1 MRILLAAALVLASAA
16 SSPAQGLSAGNK
28 YDDIFRKYSKQYFGV
43 GFDWRIFKAQGMTES
58 NLRPE
63 ARSWV
68 GAMGIM
74 QLMPS
79 TFKEVQTRNP
89 ELKEINDPRWNI
101 AAGIYYNRRL
111 WNAWS
116 DHEQVRDRLRFMFGA
131 YNAGRSTILKAKSA
145 AEQDRLDPKYWE
157 SVESVAPKVPRWRY
171 EETLNYVRRIQSN
184 YSALAA
190 PGKTSRGTGYTSTL
204 TLDPA
209 R

>member
-1 MRILLAAALVLASAA
+1 MKVLLAAAMVLASAA
-16 SSPAQGLSAGNK
+16 SAPAQGPGARNK
-28 YDDIFRKYSKQYFGV
+28 YDEIFRKYSKQYFGV

-58 NLRPE
+58 NLRPD

-89 ELKEINDPRWNI
+89 ELKDINDPRWNI
-101 AAGIYYNRRL
+101 AGGIYYNRRL

-116 DHEQVRDRLRFMFGA
+116 DHEQFRDRLRFMFGA
-131 YNAGRSTILKAKSA
+131 YNAGRGTILKAKST

-171 EETLNYVRRIQSN
+171 EETLNYVRRIRSN

-190 PGKTSRGTGYTSTL
+190 PGKTNRGTGYTNTQFM
-204 TLDPA
+204 DPA